1 MKSTLISIVVFGL
14 NIQVI
19 AGLRYY
25 LSEGFTEEERLGAL
39 AELDEYFKENLGIIF
54 KAKEQENTNGE

>member
-1 MKSTLISIVVFGL
+1 MVFGL